1 MRKKL
6 LHLLL
11 LLFAMASGTQLMA
24 QAGSSEYVS
33 GVVRVKLQRE
43 VASRITQNV
52 VQMSNGFVTTGVTPL
67 DRVNRQ
73 VKAASMTRMVPY
85 SPKFEEKHKRYGL
98 DLWYE
103 IRFNDEGV
111 TPAEAKALYKGV
123 AGIQKVEN
131 VRPVKPIGGEA
142 FRPITP
148 AEIAKA
154 AKAASTPTFFND
166 PLMSGQWHYD
176 NDGSLP
182 GSVAGADIDA
192 SKAWE
197 IETGKSDVI
206 VAIIDGGIQ
215 YDHPDLAAN
224 MWVNEKELNGQPGVD
239 DDGDGY
245 IDDIYGYNFVTM
257 SSDVYQHSHG
267 THVAGTVG
275 AVNNNGVGVAGVA
288 GGSGNGGVR
297 LMSCQI
303 FDTRSSQ
310 NSNNLAALT
319 YAADMGASIAQCS
332 WGWAEADYY
341 EPSTQEGVDYFT
353 KEGGGDKMKGGLC
366 IFATGNTG
374 TEGDYYPAADP
385 QVVAVAAMDAMLQP
399 ASYSTYGDWADI
411 TAPGG
416 NMDYGEKY
424 GVLSTL
430 PNSAYG
436 YNEGT
441 SMATPHVSGIAAL
454 VLSKYGNSEFT
465 NETLRTQLLS
475 SVNDFYTKNPT
486 AEGKFGSGYIDA
498 YKALQM
504 GTGAAPGAVTDFTL
518 TPSQDN
524 VLIEWTIPETEEKS
538 VDHHNIYYSTEPFTA
553 SDDLGKLKSVSV
565 DTRFDASGDKKSYE
579 LGGLNPLTTYYIAIE
594 AVNRYGDKSELS
606 EVKSATT
613 NAGPKVSVDK
623 STISLNVDAASNP
636 TATDEFTIKND
647 GDGLLRYSMSANTV
661 KAVATA
667 YSKAD
672 PRPGKIVSQHGNIVA
687 QAISE
692 NPVVTADY
700 NAQDYPKNF
709 TYSKYLTTYIGDD
722 DTEKPNA
729 GAQYFYVDPAEYPDG
744 FNLTHVNIGGA
755 FGSNP
760 VIEIYNGASSI
771 SKASLLQEVK
781 YSYFTYM
788 SDIQLSEQLY
798 FAPGSSFWIVV
809 KFPKGQRLP
818 LGAGRMLSG
827 KDVKQ
832 YSFYSGDNG
841 DTWTQL
847 SEVLRGG
854 NLASIA
860 DSLTWDM
867 TAVSQNPDWS
877 SVLNPTPA
885 EGTVRPHESQKVTM
899 SNDGQ
904 KMVNGTYTY
913 NLYLN
918 TNETEKPKQKI
929 GVTMKVTG
937 NKPELTS
944 AKVIDFGNLLVS
956 QSKTITVE
964 IANDGYGVFS
974 GKGYGGQLYS
984 SNGDLSCSS
993 DQFEI
998 QSYMSPLS
1006 ARNVST
1012 MDITFKPTKS
1022 GSQSGTVTLKS
1033 KDGVTYSFIVNG
1045 VASMPAKAEVSPTDL
1060 DFGDL
1065 EVGGETKTKTFT
1077 IKNTGEY
1084 PLQYVFPKYSNET
1097 IENAGTV
1104 HKYGYTYISNIDGS
1118 TEFAYDG
1125 NPDLVEETDITSQF
1139 NANNWQSSAIDLG
1152 FQFPFYG
1159 TNYNK
1164 VYVTSYGGIEMQTKD
1179 GNVGCIAP
1187 DATCLSGLGYV
1198 SAFVNSGTLSL
1209 GANSKISYGSQDGKF
1224 TVKFKNVLTGSS
1236 EEEQLRPISF
1246 HLSLCPDGS
1255 VECYYDD
1262 YEPDKVFE
1270 EGKNIFVGMVDIP
1283 GEDPFVI
1290 TDNDYVW
1297 STGSEYYKNI
1307 KTGTAIKIVAP
1318 SQSIVSSLSST
1329 DGVINIG
1336 ESKEITVNAAATE
1349 GLYAGN
1355 LKYVLSLLTNDPY
1368 NPSVNINLTA
1378 NITGESLKPVA
1389 EFASDKIDFGKVFRT
1404 SNAVKTVLLSNNGTN
1419 KLDVKSVTV
1428 TGGKFTVAD
1437 DVKDGFSIAPGNGKD
1452 LKFTLPTETEGAVSD
1467 EVVVEFADG
1476 TSKTLSITGE
1486 VIGTPEWSVTPDK
1499 VEETA
1504 AYGAPMS
1511 KTFTVS
1517 NKGNEP
1523 LTFSMQPS
1531 DWVTINDNTTDENS
1545 SMSYV
1550 YKSSTDYDDITCN
1563 WVDLTK
1569 DAGAAH
1575 QDITYYYDKTDYY
1588 KVELPFEFPFYG
1600 KNYKTMY
1607 IYNTGFVSFS
1617 EHTDYKEFP
1626 VPPAELPS
1634 TETFYT
1640 NIIAPYWGNHS
1651 MGESEGD
1658 GTYYKAEDDHV
1669 VVSFVNYGRSGMS
1682 GFDFQVLLYKDG
1694 HYKFQ
1699 YHLQDTGGKTGMYG
1713 VAGIQDETGKVG
1725 INLPDQYVEG
1735 GNAVEFYP
1743 VKSYTV
1749 PAGESKYI
1757 ETTIKTDELAGEYDA
1772 SVTFNTNVPTQPTVV
1787 LPIKL
1792 TIIGEAKPVFPE
1804 SVGGEAVAAT
1814 DGSWPT
1820 LTYDFQVAN
1829 EGTKAFKITNVD
1841 FNADNSL
1848 PAYLLVY
1855 ATYTD
1860 DWFGTTTTDWT
1871 AWYNVGE
1878 VTVGKEPVKFQIQYM
1893 DDGTV
1898 LNTELPIT
1906 FTLEGLDGTTTKVVP
1921 FKLNMTEAPHLTLD
1935 NADGLTIDTND
1946 EGYDGTGKFT
1956 IGNDGKYKLTYT
1968 LRLDPNGIG
1977 ETEQEDNGSD
1987 DGGGIAPAYNNVLA
2001 KAFSAEQGKYVM
2013 AERTKLLP
2021 AEARKDFVLDVP
2033 DIDYTQ
2039 LLYYPMLDVENPTTY
2054 FMGTGSSNLGD
2065 NFLAAT
2071 RYTAPAE
2078 GFNLSKLYFYG
2089 TIGNLK
2095 NVDIEASVVGSS
2107 DVTSDRVIGHGTLHV
2122 DKEDPAP
2129 GYDDYYAGAARTLEF
2144 DKPVYINPNDTFYV
2158 VLKYP
2163 AGYPSSAALA
2173 PKADRVRDGRYMA
2186 WLSSYGWIDLGQE
2199 MYSQYQGSYGY
2210 FMTCIEEKAGK
2221 PWITLDADQKTEGEI
2236 AVGESLDVKV
2246 NINPESAYFD
2256 RDNKAVV
2263 VIKSND
2269 PTQKLV
2275 NYPITFNQN
2284 SAPVITAPS
2293 GTITVPEGSTA
2304 EMKINIADVE
2314 GDAFSVKVNDESGI
2328 AKVTGYELATDGSIG
2343 VEAGHSLNLI
2353 VTLAPDYG
2361 TAGSYSLTVTA
2372 TDAKGKTS
2380 TSKIPYNVEFTNR
2393 APVYEGDAEIS
2404 IGKGQN
2410 TGILSFESLF
2420 TDPDGDAMT
2429 FGVTMPE
2436 NSFAELLTSS
2446 NGFLIS
2452 GNAIGETK
2460 VTLTA
2465 TDANGAKTTQ
2475 DVPVKVVDATAIGSV
2490 TTDKDISVYPNPV
2503 VTTADVTLGAATTDV
2518 NYYVY
2523 DNSGHLMST
2532 AHADAKAAGEAQRID
2547 MSTFGTG
2554 VYRIKVTTADGSH
2567 IISVLKK

>member
-1 MRKKL
+1 
-6 LHLLL
+6 
-11 LLFAMASGTQLMA
+11 MASGTKLMA
-24 QAGSSEYVS
+24 QSGGSENVS

-111 TPAEAKALYKGV
+111 SPAEAKALYKGV

-148 AEIAKA
+148 AEIAKV

-206 VAIIDGGIQ
+206 VAIVDGGIQ

-224 MWVNEKELNGQPGVD
+224 MWVNEAELNGQPGVD

-245 IDDIYGYNFVTM
+245 VDDIYGYNFVTN

-288 GGSGNGGVR
+288 GGSGKGGVR
-297 LMSCQI
+297 LISCQI

-332 WGWAEADYY
+332 WGWDTADYY
-341 EPSTQEGVDYFT
+341 DPSTEEGVNYFT

-374 TEGDYYPAADP
+374 TEGNYYPACDP
-385 QVVAVAAMDAMLQP
+385 QVLSVAAMDAMLQP
-399 ASYSTYGDWADI
+399 ASYSTYGDWVDI

-454 VLSKYGNSEFT
+454 VLSKYGNKDFT
-465 NETLRTQLLS
+465 NEALRSQLQS

-486 AEGKFGSGYIDA
+486 AEGKFGAGYIDA

-504 GTGAAPGAVTDFTL
+504 GSGEAPEAVGDLTL

-524 VLIEWTIPETEEKS
+524 ILIEWTIPEAEEKS

-553 SDDLGKLKSVSV
+553 SDDLGKLKSVTV

-579 LGGLNPLTTYYIAIE
+579 LGGLKSLTTYYIAIS
-594 AVNRYGDKSELS
+594 AVNRYGNVSKLS

-623 STISLNVDAASNP
+623 NTVSLNVDATSGS

-647 GDGLLRYSMSANTV
+647 GEGLLRYSMSANTV
-661 KAVATA
+661 KAVATTS
-667 YSKAD
+667 SKGN
-672 PRPGKIVSQHGNIVA
+672 PVPGKIVSQHGNVVA
-687 QAISE
+687 QAISKY
-692 NPVVTADY
+692 PVVTADY

-709 TYSKYLTTYIGDD
+709 TYSQYLTTYIGDD

-755 FGSNP
+755 YGSDP

-771 SKASLLQEVK
+771 SKASLLQKVE
-781 YSYFTYM
+781 YPYFAYM

-809 KFPKGQRLP
+809 KFPKGQQLP
-818 LGAGRMLSG
+818 LGAGRMTGG

-832 YSFYSGDNG
+832 YSFYSNDNG

-854 NLASIA
+854 NLSNIA

-944 AKVIDFGNLLVS
+944 AKVIDFGDVLVGK
-956 QSKTITVE
+956 SKTITVE
-964 IANDGYGVFS
+964 LANNGYGAFGGSSGDLYPNDGGITS
-974 GKGYGGQLYS
+974 
-984 SNGDLSCSS
+984 SS
-993 DQFEI
+993 DQFEVP
-998 QSYMSPLS
+998 SYMPGIS
-1006 ARNVST
+1006 ARSTST
-1012 MDITFKPTKS
+1012 MDVTFKPTRS
-1022 GSQSGTVTLKS
+1022 GSQSGTISLKS
-1033 KDGVTYSFIVNG
+1033 KDGIVYSFIVRG
-1045 VASMPAKAEVSPTDL
+1045 VSSMPAKVSVSPMDV
-1060 DFGDL
+1060 DFGNL
-1065 EVGGETKTKTFT
+1065 EVGGESKTQKLT

-1084 PLQYVFPKYSNET
+1084 PLQYVFPKFSDET
-1097 IENAGTV
+1097 IEDAGAA
-1104 HKYGYTYISNIDGS
+1104 HKFGYTYISNIDGS
-1118 TEFAYDG
+1118 DEFAYDN
-1125 NPDLVEETDITSQF
+1125 NPELNSETDITSQF
-1139 NANNWQSSAIDLG
+1139 NDYTWQSGAVDLG
-1152 FQFPFYG
+1152 FRFPFYG
-1159 TNYNK
+1159 TNYSQ
-1164 VYVTSYGGIEMQTKD
+1164 VYITTHGSIIMQTKD
-1179 GNVGCIAP
+1179 GNISCVVPDRTCVG
-1187 DATCLSGLGYV
+1187 GLGYI
-1198 SAFVNSGTLSL
+1198 SAYGGSGKLTL
-1209 GANSKISYGSQDGKF
+1209 GANSKITYGRQDGKF
-1224 TVKFKNVLTGSS
+1224 TVKFKDVLAGSVDGGTS
-1236 EEEQLRPISF
+1236 YVPVSF
-1246 HLSLCPDGS
+1246 HMSLSADGS
-1255 VECYYDD
+1255 IECFYDD
-1262 YEPDKVFE
+1262 YEPANVFDA
-1270 EGKNIFVGMVDIP
+1270 GKDMFLGVVDIDA
-1283 GEDPFVI
+1283 EDPFIVY
-1290 TDNDYVW
+1290 DVEDYLENE
-1297 STGSEYYKNI
+1297 SSFYEKI
-1307 KTGTAIKIVAP
+1307 RTGTAVKIVAP
-1318 SQSIVSSLSST
+1318 SKSMVSSVSSPS
-1329 DGVINIG
+1329 GVVNIG
-1336 ESKEITVNAAATE
+1336 ESKEITVTATATE
-1349 GLYAGN
+1349 GMYAGE
-1355 LKYVLSLLTNDPY
+1355 LSNSLTLLTNDPETPGTY
-1368 NPSVNINLTA
+1368 ISLKA
-1378 NITGESLKPVA
+1378 NITGDNLKPKA
-1389 EFASDKIDFGKVFRT
+1389 EFDADVIDFGEVFRT
-1404 SNAVKTVLLSNNGTN
+1404 SKAVKTVLLSNNGTD
-1419 KLDVKSVTV
+1419 KLNVESVAV
-1428 TGGKFTVAD
+1428 TGGKFTVAENISKPFTID
-1437 DVKDGFSIAPGNGKD
+1437 AGTGKD
-1452 LKFTLPTETEGAVSD
+1452 LAFTLPTEAEGEASD
-1467 EVVVEFADG
+1467 EAVIKFADG
-1476 TSKTLSITGE
+1476 TSKTLTLKGKVIGVPKWSITPE
-1486 VIGTPEWSVTPDK
+1486 SVDETVDYGTPL
-1499 VEETA
+1499 
-1504 AYGAPMS
+1504 S
-1511 KTFTVS
+1511 KTFTVK
-1517 NKGNEP
+1517 NDGNEP

-1531 DWVTINDNTTDENS
+1531 DWVTINDQTTDDNS
-1545 SMSYV
+1545 SMDYI
-1550 YKSSTDYDDITCN
+1550 YKSSTDYDDVTCD

-1607 IYNTGFVSFS
+1607 IYDTGFVSFS

-1626 VPPAELPS
+1626 EPPSDFPT

-1640 NIIAPYWGNHS
+1640 NIIAPFWGNHA
-1651 MGESEGD
+1651 MGEAEED
-1658 GTYYKAEDDHV
+1658 GTYYKVEDDHV
-1669 VVSFVNYGRSGMS
+1669 VVSFVNYGNSMML

-1699 YHLQDTGGKTGMYG
+1699 YHLQDDGMKIG
-1713 VAGIQDETGKVG
+1713 TFGLAGIQDETGKTG
-1725 INLPDQYVEG
+1725 INLPQQCIED

-1749 PAGESKYI
+1749 PAGEGKEI
-1757 ETTIKTDELAGEYDA
+1757 ATTIKTDELADEYDA

-1787 LPIKL
+1787 LPVKL
-1792 TIIGEAKPVFPE
+1792 NITGEAKPVFPK

-1814 DGSWPT
+1814 DDSWPT

-1860 DWFGTTTTDWT
+1860 DLFGTTTTDWT

-1898 LNTELPIT
+1898 LNEKLPIT

-2001 KAFSAEQGKYVM
+2001 KAFSAGQGKYVM

-2039 LLYYPMLDVENPTTY
+2039 LLYYPMLDVENPSTY

-2129 GYDDYYAGAARTLEF
+2129 GYDDYYAGATRILEF

-2186 WLSSYGWIDLGQE
+2186 WLGSYGWIDLGQE

-2236 AVGESLDVKV
+2236 AVGESLGVKV

-2293 GTITVPEGSTA
+2293 GTTTVPEGSTA
-2304 EMKINIADVE
+2304 EMKITVADVE

-2328 AKVTGYELATDGSIG
+2328 AKVTSP
-2343 VEAGHSLNLI
+2343 EADAEGNISVAAGESLDMT
-2353 VTLAPDYG
+2353 VTLAPGYG

-2380 TSKIPYNVEFTNR
+2380 ASKIPYNVEFTNR

-2446 NGFLIS
+2446 SGFLIS

-2465 TDANGAKTTQ
+2465 TDANGATTTR

-2490 TTDKDISVYPNPV
+2490 TAGKDISVYPNPV
-2503 VTTADVTLGAATTDV
+2503 VTTANVTLGAAATDV

-2523 DNSGHLMST
+2523 DNSGHLMSM
-2532 AHADAKAAGEAQRID
+2532 AHADAKAAGEPRQID
-2547 MSTFGTG
+2547 MSTFGAG
-2554 VYRIKVTTADGSH
+2554 VYRIKVTTSDGVH
-2567 IISVLKK
+2567 VVSVLKK